1 MCVRAKTTDNETDR
15 AHFREPNLDRDERQV
30 VSKWRQLQLEV
41 ADGTDL
47 YQPLHRIVDGRAGRR
62 VEETLQQALRGCHN
76 EPEQQHNNRLA
87 PIVLANEQVSS
98 DAFAMSEY
106 KVSTVGSS
114 QRA

>member
-1 MCVRAKTTDNETDR
+1 MRANARGVLENVRVCAACGEQ
-15 AHFREPNLDRDERQV
+15 AAVGVE
-30 VSKWRQLQLEV
+30 LEV